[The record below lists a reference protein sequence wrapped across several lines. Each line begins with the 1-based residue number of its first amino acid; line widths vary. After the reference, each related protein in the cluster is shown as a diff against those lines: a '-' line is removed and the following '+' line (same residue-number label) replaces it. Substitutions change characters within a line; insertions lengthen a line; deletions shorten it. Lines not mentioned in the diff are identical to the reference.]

1 MKKCFC
7 APLAVVILTVLA
19 SPTLARAPLKAVTPI
34 IITAEPFSVSALTPR
49 GGKIGKL
56 TWQCGLILRSDAPQF
71 GGFSGLAIDKT
82 GTKLTALSDEGS
94 WLAADL
100 KLSDGCATG
109 IANARMGPLSG
120 AGGKSLGGKRFS
132 DSEGFAAVRNSETD
146 GAVYISF
153 ERKHRIAKYLLKS
166 GEITGAPQA
175 VSMPSAVS
183 KLGNNEGLEALAVLQ
198 GGPLKGA
205 IVAFAESAAK
215 NAAEDAPAPGWL
227 IFGGKTEALQ
237 MRLFEG
243 FKITDMTPLDD
254 GGLIVLERFY
264 KGMLQGVHMRIRY
277 IKAASIK
284 PGAPL
289 DGEVLL
295 QLGGYAN
302 QVDNMEGA
310 ALHKTNNGETIL
322 TIISDNNFNPLQRT
336 LLMQF
341 LLPKLN

>member
-1 MKKCFC
+1 MKSLMRSLSALALALC
-7 APLAVVILTVLA
+7 ASQA
-19 SPTLARAPLKAVTPI
+19 LARDALQTVKPVK
-34 IITAEPFSVSALTPR
+34 ITAEPFSVNALTPR

-56 TWQCGLILRSDAPQF
+56 TWLCGLILRSDAPQF

-94 WLAADL
+94 WLAADF
-100 KLSDGCATG
+100 KHSDGCITG
-109 IANARMGPLSG
+109 FANARMGPLSG
-120 AGGKSLGGKRFS
+120 AGGKSLGGKRVS
-132 DSEGFAAVRNSETD
+132 DSEGLAAARTGETD

-153 ERKHRIAKYLLKS
+153 ERKHRIAKYFIKS
-166 GEITGAPQA
+166 GEIIGPPQA
-175 VSMPSAVS
+175 VSMPPAVS

-205 IVAFAESAAK
+205 IVAFAEAAPK
-215 NAAEDAPAPGWL
+215 TAAEDAPAPGWL
-227 IFGGKTEALQ
+227 IFNGKTEALQ
-237 MRLFEG
+237 MRMSDG
-243 FKITDMTPLDD
+243 FKITDMAPHDD

-277 IKAASIK
+277 IRAGVIK
-284 PGAPL
+284 PSAPL

-302 QVDNMEGA
+302 QVDNMEGV
-310 ALHKTNNGETIL
+310 ALHKTNTGETIL

>member
-1 MKKCFC
+1 MIKYLQG
-7 APLAVVILTVLA
+7 PLAVLTLWLLA
-19 SPTLARAPLKAVTPI
+19 SPTLARDALKAVTPI
-34 IITAEPFSVSALTPR
+34 TITAEPFSVNALTQR

-56 TWQCGLILRSDAPQF
+56 TWLCGLILRSDAPQF

-82 GTKLTALSDEGS
+82 GTKLTALSDEGA

-100 KLSDGCATG
+100 KLSDGCVTG
-109 IANARMGPLSG
+109 LTSARMGPLTG
-120 AGGKSLGGKRFS
+120 AAGKSLGAKRVS
-132 DSEGFAAVRNSETD
+132 DSEGLAGARTGETD
-146 GAVYISF
+146 GAIYISF
-153 ERKHRIAKYLLKS
+153 ERKHRIAKYLVKS
-166 GEITGAPQA
+166 GEIVGAPQA

-205 IVAFAESAAK
+205 IVAFAEGAPK

-237 MRLFEG
+237 MRLSDG
-243 FKITDMTPLDD
+243 FKITDMAPLDD
-254 GGLIVLERFY
+254 GSLIVLERYY
-264 KGMLQGVHMRIRY
+264 KGMLGGVYMRIRH
-277 IKAASIK
+277 IKAASVK
-284 PGAPL
+284 PGSTL

-295 QLGGYAN
+295 ELGGYAN

-310 ALHKTNNGETIL
+310 ALHKTKNGETVL

-341 LLPKLN
+341 ILPKLD